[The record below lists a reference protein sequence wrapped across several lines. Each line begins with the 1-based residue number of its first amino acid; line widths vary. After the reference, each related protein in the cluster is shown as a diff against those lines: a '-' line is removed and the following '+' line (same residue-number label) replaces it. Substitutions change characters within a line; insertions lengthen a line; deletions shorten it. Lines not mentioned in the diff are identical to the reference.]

1 MELKDKVKE
10 DNEFVDF
17 NQIVTELLAISSH
30 NINEI
35 PGMHQSKDVP
45 KGIEPSVVKEVA
57 RSSVEKKSEVKEA
70 VEQKKEAQ
78 VLNFSSYFD
87 LQPEDSDTPKVVPA
101 AYNPGR
107 TDSMNRFSDF
117 LSINSRGNSAFTLL
131 NPIDESGMSRM
142 WNSIGL
148 NFSRTPTIQ
157 GDASKLLMLS
167 QQEEEKREEVEAE
180 RRRANGAAN
189 SIESMVAQ
197 KYFANTGM
205 FEIGQNEKAN
215 KKN

>member
-78 VLNFSSYFD
+78 VLNFSSYCTAVAKCSR
-87 LQPEDSDTPKVVPA
+87 LA
-101 AYNPGR
+101 ACR
-107 TDSMNRFSDF
+107 LRHTQSC
-117 LSINSRGNSAFTLL
+117 A
-131 NPIDESGMSRM
+131 
-142 WNSIGL
+142 
-148 NFSRTPTIQ
+148 
-157 GDASKLLMLS
+157 
-167 QQEEEKREEVEAE
+167 
-180 RRRANGAAN
+180 RR
-189 SIESMVAQ
+189 I
-197 KYFANTGM
+197 
-205 FEIGQNEKAN
+205 
-215 KKN
+215 